1 MFPDK
6 GIENLSP
13 VELYKG
19 NTRGCCFLGRGRLSQ
34 MESQK
39 KQEAMKS
46 NEMVNLWVN
55 LNEY

>member
-13 VELYKG
+13 VDLYKG

-46 NEMVNLWVN
+46 NEMVNL
-55 LNEY
+55 